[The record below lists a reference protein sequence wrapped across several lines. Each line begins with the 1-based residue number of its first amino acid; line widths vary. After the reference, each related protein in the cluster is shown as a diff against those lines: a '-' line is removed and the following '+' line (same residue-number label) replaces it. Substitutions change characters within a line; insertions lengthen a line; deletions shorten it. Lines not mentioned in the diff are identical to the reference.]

1 MGTNEVDINIRV
13 NDKASAKIKGVN
25 KELTN
30 TGKAGNTASAG
41 IGKMLGP
48 IAAAIVSFQTL
59 KRAITGIGDAIK
71 LFANFDDTMRKVQAV
86 TKASDSQMKTMTD
99 TAKRLGETTRYSASQ
114 AAEALTFLGMA
125 GFTAEEATA
134 ALSDV
139 LNLAAAGGL
148 DLGQAADI
156 ATNILSG
163 FGLEVEQLSR
173 VNDVLAEAF
182 TGSNTTL
189 TELGEGFK
197 YVGPIAKGV
206 GANFEDLIAS
216 MGKLGDAGI
225 KGSLAGT
232 TLRGVIDA
240 LFNPTREEALLMKE
254 LSDRIGGVGLQI
266 RDSSGNF
273 IGFRKL
279 VEQLE
284 KAGLKGEEA
293 LKLFGARAGPGMAA
307 LLNVGSASLEEF
319 TKDLETVDNTT
330 GKIKDTME
338 GGLGGAL
345 RGLKSA
351 AEGTGLQLGESFGA
365 GLVESI
371 NTLTFT
377 FRRLTAEIKNLD
389 ESGIITKI
397 TNSINALVKT
407 FSIGLDLGISQIKS
421 FGTTF
426 GVAWDVINGRFDE
439 AKKRITDFQKSYRE
453 IFQSRDLLASDE
465 LIKLDLVD
473 KKIAGYQK
481 QIQLIEGA
489 AKNSTRGMSKAQ
501 QSLIDNAKAQIA
513 SLTIERQK
521 LAEAY
526 QDTLTFDIAGEV
538 AKAQQ
543 TGGPIGTGTD
553 KVDPNKKI
561 ADMAKAAA
569 EARAKAER
577 ESNLT
582 SAKLTADL
590 QVQRAELESLYQTDS
605 ISLMEYYEGRR
616 KIIESAANE
625 ELRILE
631 EKSLKT
637 QENTDDA
644 AKIDAKIYASKQKLN
659 AELIR
664 LDTEYYNAVVKNEE
678 NILKTQL
685 ENAKARELAEQ
696 AITDIQSRVD
706 AGGERNLEVEFM
718 RELADLQERQ
728 NKELEI
734 ISKSK
739 DKEIQLEKYKALQK
753 KEIDQ
758 LSFDHHKRLMEARLT
773 LAKEITS
780 GTVQAFTDLY
790 YLTGEKQKEFFYIAK
805 AAALAETTINT
816 AQGISK
822 AWAQGGIYGAIGAA
836 LVAVQGAIQV
846 AKITSTGLA
855 EGGIVPGYSPSSKSD
870 NIPARLTAGE
880 YVQPVDVVKHYGLG
894 AMEALRN
901 KVIPRDVFSNMSA
914 RLSSIPRLN
923 YAEGGPVV
931 APISDSNNA
940 SGNRDNITIINYT
953 DRQELLSALGTKDGV
968 NAVINVISGNR
979 EKVSRVLR

>member
-1 MGTNEVDINIRV
+1 MATNEVDINIRV

-30 TGKAGNTASAG
+30 TGKAGNTASVG

-59 KRAITGIGDAIK
+59 KGAITGIGDAIK

-86 TKASDSQMKTMTD
+86 TKATDSQMKTMTD

-216 MGKLGDAGI
+216 MGKLGDSGVKA
-225 KGSLAGT
+225 SLAGT

-266 RDSSGNF
+266 RNSSGNF

-284 KAGLKGEEA
+284 KAGLKGDEA

-351 AEGTGLQLGESFGA
+351 AEGTGLQLGESFGT

-397 TNSINALVKT
+397 TNSINVLVKT

-481 QIQLIEGA
+481 QIQLIERA
-489 AKNSTRGMSKAQ
+489 AKNSTRGMSKVQ
-501 QSLIDNAKAQIA
+501 QKLIDNAKAQIA
-513 SLTIERQK
+513 SLTVERQK

-526 QDTLTFDIAGEV
+526 QDTLTFDIAGEI

-543 TGGPIGTGTD
+543 VGGPIGTGTD

-590 QVQRAELESLYQTDS
+590 RVQRAELESLYQTDS

-685 ENAKARELAEQ
+685 ENAKARELAQQ

-706 AGGERNLEVEFM
+706 AGSERNLEAEFM
-718 RELADLQERQ
+718 QELADLQERQ

-758 LSFDHHKRLMEARLT
+758 LSFDQHKRLMEARLT
-773 LAKEITS
+773 LAKEITG

-940 SGNRDNITIINYT
+940 SGTRDNITIINYT